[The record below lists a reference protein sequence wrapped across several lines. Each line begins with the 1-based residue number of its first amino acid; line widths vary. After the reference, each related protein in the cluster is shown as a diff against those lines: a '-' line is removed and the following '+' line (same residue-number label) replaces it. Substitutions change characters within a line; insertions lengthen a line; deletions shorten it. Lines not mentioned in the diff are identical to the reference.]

1 MIRDAIAQ
9 LVDGI
14 SLDRAQSTQ
23 VMEEIMTG
31 EATPAQIGAFTVA
44 LRQKGETVDE
54 ITGFAGVMREKSI
67 KVSVPGPVLDTC
79 GDRRRRSRHDEYL
92 NRRSICSRRRWCDC
106 GQAWQQGDV
115 ERLWQRR
122 RTWRL

>member
-44 LRQKGETVDE
+44 LRQKGE
-54 ITGFAGVMREKSI
+54 
-67 KVSVPGPVLDTC
+67 
-79 GDRRRRSRHDEYL
+79 DRRRDHRLCRRDE
-92 NRRSICSRRRWCDC
+92 
-106 GQAWQQGDV
+106 G
-115 ERLWQRR
+115 
-122 RTWRL
+122 